1 MMKTQVQTDINT
13 VAETEINPF
22 RVYHFGKINNDG
34 NASMKNLLGGKGANL
49 AEMASIGIPVPP
61 GFTIPTTMCTFYNEQ
76 GRVLPTDLKT
86 EVDQAVRLMEEQMGT
101 EFGSEANPLLV
112 SVRSGARVSMPGM
125 MDTVLNLGLTDLAV
139 QGLAAKTNNAR
150 MAYDS
155 YRRFIVMYADVVKG
169 LNGEDFEHIIEA
181 NKAKAGIEQ
190 DTELSVDQLKEI
202 CLELKELYAKLSGEA
217 FPQKP
222 QDQLYAAI
230 EAVFDS
236 WNTDRAVLY
245 RKIQN
250 IPSDW
255 GTAVNVQAM
264 AFGNKGETSA
274 TGVAFTRNP
283 STGEKKYFGEYLINA
298 QGEDVVAGVRTP
310 LPISAESAKAKDL
323 QGQSMEELM
332 PETYIELTQVF
343 ETLEKHYTDMQDV
356 EFTVEEEKL
365 YILQTRDGKRS
376 GFAQVKIAVDMVKE
390 GLVDEKTALG
400 RIEPAS
406 IEQMLSPIFNAD
418 DKVKAKDKLM
428 GAGLN
433 AGPGAASG
441 IVALSATKAE
451 WYKKQGFPCVLV
463 RTDTSPSDFGGMMAA
478 EGVLTV
484 RGGATSHA
492 AVVARQFGKPCVC
505 GLTGLVVDEELKTIT
520 YKGETIKEGDN
531 ISIDGST
538 GEVFFCKIE
547 TSPSEISQAF
557 IDKCIDPNQSEVCRH
572 YQQIMAWADKYRT
585 LQIRT
590 NADTARDLN
599 VALSLGA
606 EGIGLARVEHMFS
619 SDDRLLLLRQ
629 VMLAKDEE
637 IKNLAL
643 SHIEH
648 FLKEDFTAVFKTL
661 DGRPATVRLLDPPMH
676 EFMPHN
682 DGDKAK
688 TAKALKVSEDDL
700 TASLGDMA
708 EHNPML
714 GFRGCRLG
722 ILKPELTRVQV
733 RAILEAA
740 LELNS
745 ALVPCKPEIMVPIIM
760 HENELIHQRMLIDK
774 VAEELFAELNAR
786 VDYSVGTMI
795 ELPRAAL
802 QAGEIAK
809 HADFFS
815 FGTNDLTQTTLGI
828 SRDDANHFLPT
839 YKNGVSD
846 PMTGTGNF
854 EVYPDDPF
862 QTLDQSG
869 VGQLVQVG
877 VKGGRDTS
885 ENLKIGI
892 CGEHGGDPAS
902 IDFFHRTGLNY
913 VSCSPYRVPVARLS
927 AALSA
932 IRN

>member
-1 MMKTQVQTDINT
+1 MKTQVQTEVDT
-13 VAETEINPF
+13 AAETDVNPF
-22 RVYHFGKINNDG
+22 MVYHFGKIKNDG
-34 NASMKNLLGGKGANL
+34 NASMRNLLGGKGANL
-49 AEMASIGIPVPP
+49 AEMSSIGIPVPP
-61 GFTIPTTMCTFYNEQ
+61 GFTIPTTMCTYYNEKGQ
-76 GRVLPTDLKT
+76 VLPNELKD
-86 EVDQAVRLMEEQMGT
+86 EVNEAIKLMEEQTGT
-101 EFGSEANPLLV
+101 EFGSESNPLLV

-125 MDTVLNLGLTDLAV
+125 MDTVLNLGLTDIAV
-139 QGLAAKTNNAR
+139 QGLATKTNNER

-169 LNGEDFEHIIEA
+169 FNGEDFEHIIDA
-181 NKAKAGIEQ
+181 AKAKAGVEQ
-190 DTELSVDQLKEI
+190 DTELNIEQLKEI
-202 CLELKELYAKLSGEA
+202 CLELKELYAKLSGED
-217 FPQKP
+217 FPQEP
-222 QDQLYAAI
+222 REQLYSAI
-230 EAVFDS
+230 NAVFDS
-236 WNTDRAVLY
+236 WNTERAMLY

-264 AFGNKGETSA
+264 AFGNKGVTSA

-283 STGEKKYFGEYLINA
+283 STGEKTYFGEYLINA
-298 QGEDVVAGVRTP
+298 QGEDVVAGIRTP
-310 LPISAESAKAKDL
+310 LPISAESAKAKGL
-323 QGQSMEELM
+323 EKQSMEEVM
-332 PETYIELTQVF
+332 PETFAELTAVF
-343 ETLEKHYTDMQDV
+343 ETLEQHYTDMQDV

-365 YILQTRDGKRS
+365 YILQTRNGKRS
-376 GFAQVKIAVDMVKE
+376 GFAQVKIAVDMVEE

-400 RIEPAS
+400 RVEPGS
-406 IEQMLSPIFNAD
+406 IEQMLSPIFKAE
-418 DKVKAKDKLM
+418 DKANAKDQLI
-428 GAGLN
+428 GRGLN

-441 IVALSATKAE
+441 VVALTAKKAE
-451 WYKKQGFPCVLV
+451 WYKEQGFPCVLV

-505 GLTGLVVDEELKTIT
+505 GLTGLLVNEENKTIT
-520 YKGETIKEGDN
+520 FGNQVIKEGDN
-531 ISIDGST
+531 ISIDGCT

-557 IDKCIDPNQSEVCRH
+557 IEKCIDPKDSEVCGH
-572 YQQIMAWADKYRT
+572 YEKIMTWADKFRT
-585 LQIRT
+585 LKIRT

-606 EGIGLARVEHMFS
+606 EGVGLTRVEHMFS
-619 SDDRLLLLRQ
+619 DEQRLLLLRQ

-637 IKNLAL
+637 IKTLAL
-643 SHIEH
+643 NHIEH
-648 FLKEDFTAVFKTL
+648 FLKDDFSALFQTL

-676 EFMPHN
+676 EFMPHS
-682 DGDKAK
+682 DGDTAK
-688 TAKALKVSEDDL
+688 TAKAIKVTEAELKS
-700 TASLGDMA
+700 SLGDMA

-733 RAILEAA
+733 RAILTAA
-740 LELNS
+740 LELNN
-745 ALVPCKPEIMVPIIM
+745 ALIPCKPEIMVPIIM
-760 HENELIHQRMLIDK
+760 HENELIHQRNLIDK
-774 VAEELFAELNAR
+774 VAEELFAELNIKVA
-786 VDYSVGTMI
+786 YSVGTMI

-802 QAGEIAK
+802 QADEIAK

-846 PMTGTGNF
+846 PLTGTGNF

-869 VGQLVQVG
+869 VGKLVQVG
-877 VKGGRDTS
+877 VKGGRSTS

-902 IDFFHRTGLNY
+902 IDFFHRTGLDY